1 MFHIYSTMENEL
13 DATTSPPVQLVWN
26 RFGDQLRRT
35 NALRQDLEEIDS
47 WPVAGPSSE
56 TAHYL
61 GTLMDAAQDDNDC
74 AGGRLLGH
82 LYCRYFADLF
92 GGQALSAPYRYALEL
107 GPGSP
112 KHCDFGAFGND
123 RHQSIEGIYQ
133 ALNEAGEMLP
143 SDHAKDAV
151 VIEART
157 AFAHNVSVYSEDGR
171 LVVDGAIG
179 GMKMVSGFARA
190 CLIN

>member
-61 GTLMDAAQDDNDC
+61 GTLMDAAQDDNNC
-74 AGGRLLGH
+74 AG
-82 LYCRYFADLF
+82 LF

-112 KHCDFGAFGND
+112 KHYDFGAFGND